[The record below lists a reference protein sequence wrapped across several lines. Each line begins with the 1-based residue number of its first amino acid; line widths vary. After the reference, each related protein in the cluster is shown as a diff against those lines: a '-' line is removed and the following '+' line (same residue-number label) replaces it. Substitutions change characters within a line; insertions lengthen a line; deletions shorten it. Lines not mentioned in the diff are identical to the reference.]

1 MQSEQVR
8 QRSGS
13 AGGFVS
19 GFLLGIRLLGR
30 GFRVWVT
37 SPRLMLIG
45 AIPGL
50 VTLVLFAAA
59 VVLLAVNLENAA
71 TALTPFANGWDATF
85 RSGLRLL
92 VAVALISAETLLL
105 VYLFTAVTLLI
116 GQPFFEK
123 ISERVE
129 ESLGGVPSPVEVPFW
144 PSIARGIGE
153 ALRVLAITVGI
164 GLCLLVLGFIPVLG
178 PICAAI
184 VGALTGGWF
193 LALELTTVPF
203 ERRGL
208 RLNDRRRL
216 LRAQRSTTLGFG
228 VSVFVL
234 FLLPLGALV
243 TMPAAAAGATLLARR
258 ALGETDRLSAVTP
271 LPRA

>member
-1 MQSEQVR
+1 MQSEQAGR
-8 QRSGS
+8 RSGS
-13 AGGFVS
+13 APGFVA
-19 GFLLGIRLLGR
+19 GFLLGVRLLGR
-30 GFRVWVT
+30 GFRLWIT

-50 VTLVLFAAA
+50 VTLALFTVA
-59 VVLLAVNLENAA
+59 VVILAVNLENVAA
-71 TALTPFANGWDATF
+71 FVTPFADDWDDTF

-92 VAVALISAETLLL
+92 VAVALIAAETLLL
-105 VYLFTAVTLLI
+105 VYLFAAVTLLI

-129 ESLGGVPSPVEVPFW
+129 ASLGGVPSPVEVPFW
-144 PSIARGIGE
+144 PSILRGVLE
-153 ALRVLAITVGI
+153 AIRVLAITVGI
-164 GLCLLVLGFIPVLG
+164 GLCLLVLGFIPVIG
-178 PICAAI
+178 PLCAGI
-184 VGALTGGWF
+184 VGAFTGGWF

-208 RLNDRRRL
+208 RLDDRRRL

-228 VSVFVL
+228 VAVFLL

-258 ALGETDRLSAVTP
+258 ALGETDRLVAVTP